1 MKLPIA
7 KQLKKRTQVEVAFLQ
22 DEIIDIL
29 YSISDD
35 LVLHGGT
42 AIWRCYSGKRF
53 SEDLNFY
60 SKSFPEVFPSFKDAL
75 ESHGLNIPKIK
86 DTGNVISSNITNNN
100 SVVKVEVNYVAEIMG
115 HQMKFEMAD
124 GSNIEILSLTPDQFI
139 NEKILAYSD
148 RRYIRDLYDIYHLA
162 TSFSLTESTML
173 NLRNFIK
180 NIQEPV
186 DQNVLRT
193 LVYSGLAPS
202 IENMKLG
209 ILRCL

>member
-1 MKLPIA
+1 M
-7 KQLKKRTQVEVAFLQ
+7 
-22 DEIIDIL
+22 
-29 YSISDD
+29 
-35 LVLHGGT
+35 
-42 AIWRCYSGKRF
+42 
-53 SEDLNFY
+53 
-60 SKSFPEVFPSFKDAL
+60 
-75 ESHGLNIPKIK
+75 
-86 DTGNVISSNITNNN
+86 
-100 SVVKVEVNYVAEIMG
+100 VKVEVNHVAEIVG

-139 NEKILAYSD
+139 NEKIRAYSD
-148 RRYIRDLYDIYHLA
+148 RRYIGELYDIYHLA
-162 TSFSLTESTML
+162 TSFSLTESTGL

>member
-1 MKLPIA
+1 MP
-7 KQLKKRTQVEVAFLQ
+7 AFK
-22 DEIIDIL
+22 E
-29 YSISDD
+29 
-35 LVLHGGT
+35 
-42 AIWRCYSGKRF
+42 
-53 SEDLNFY
+53 
-60 SKSFPEVFPSFKDAL
+60 AL
-75 ESHGLNIPKIK
+75 ESHGLNIPKNK

-100 SVVKVEVNYVAEIMG
+100 SMLKVEVNHVAEIVG
-115 HQMKFEMAD
+115 HQMKFEMTD

-162 TSFSLTESTML
+162 TSFSLTESARL

-209 ILRCL
+209 ILRCLQ

>member
-1 MKLPIA
+1 M
-7 KQLKKRTQVEVAFLQ
+7 
-22 DEIIDIL
+22 
-29 YSISDD
+29 
-35 LVLHGGT
+35 
-42 AIWRCYSGKRF
+42 
-53 SEDLNFY
+53 
-60 SKSFPEVFPSFKDAL
+60 
-75 ESHGLNIPKIK
+75 
-86 DTGNVISSNITNNN
+86 ISSNITNNN
-100 SVVKVEVNYVAEIMG
+100 SVVKVEVNHVAEIMG

-162 TSFSLTESTML
+162 TSFSLTESTRL

>member
-1 MKLPIA
+1 M
-7 KQLKKRTQVEVAFLQ
+7 
-22 DEIIDIL
+22 
-29 YSISDD
+29 
-35 LVLHGGT
+35 
-42 AIWRCYSGKRF
+42 
-53 SEDLNFY
+53 
-60 SKSFPEVFPSFKDAL
+60 
-75 ESHGLNIPKIK
+75 
-86 DTGNVISSNITNNN
+86 ISSNITNNN
-100 SVVKVEVNYVAEIMG
+100 SVVKVEVNHVAEIMG

-162 TSFSLTESTML
+162 TSFSLTESARL